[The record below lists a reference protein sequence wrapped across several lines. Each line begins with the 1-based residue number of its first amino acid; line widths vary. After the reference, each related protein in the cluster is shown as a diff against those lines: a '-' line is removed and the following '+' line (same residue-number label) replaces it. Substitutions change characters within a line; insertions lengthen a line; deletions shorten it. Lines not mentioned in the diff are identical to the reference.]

1 MQIYTFLLKHIFQFY
16 TFSTSFQFFRYN
28 LCRKWLYFIPVLI
41 YTPIKVKS
49 ELREEKR
56 WLRQTDKPICRSLPM
71 IQLFFLLAAK
81 SSWLHLAFSWHQL
94 VKIPLIF
101 VPSQWIEN
109 RWTSD
114 GKRKFSRWFWFKW
127 KVRQNGRFL
136 TWKTSEKRLFYR
148 LKRNSFTFKLFGMLR
163 RKITAYNKLIISIL
177 HNIQ

>member
-56 WLRQTDKPICRSLPM
+56 WLRQKQSIRFAEAYQWYS
-71 IQLFFLLAAK
+71 LFFLLAAK

-101 VPSQWIEN
+101 VPSQRIEN

-114 GKRKFSRWFWFKW
+114 GKREFFRWFWFKW

-136 TWKTSEKRLFYR
+136 AWKTSEKRLFYR
-148 LKRNSFTFKLFGMLR
+148 LKRNSFTFKLFGMLHR
-163 RKITAYNKLIISIL
+163 QVNTWLSNS
-177 HNIQ
+177 